1 MCLRV
6 SRRKRGNFSLRD
18 LSFLC
23 YRWNI
28 YRSALIPRKP
38 FCHEKFLVTR
48 LRFNSC
54 FWRSSR
60 GRSTVRLSAI
70 HTEVNRK
77 QVFAPVTISTSM
89 TNLPQEGK
97 SWIFFYLFIKPF
109 SISKFAI
116 NEWYFRG
123 TYFVDIFCHCLFLS
137 HTVYVIFIMKKI
149 FHNVVHTS
157 HQARLY
163 HFFIVEVIVEVV
175 NFTYIYKNK
184 MKKQLPW
191 WRAKIT

>member
-1 MCLRV
+1 MFLKKQ
-6 SRRKRGNFSLRD
+6 SGNKYIPKSIENKYLLPWQSAPQWQIYRRK
-18 LSFLC
+18 
-23 YRWNI
+23 
-28 YRSALIPRKP
+28 
-38 FCHEKFLVTR
+38 
-48 LRFNSC
+48 
-54 FWRSSR
+54 
-60 GRSTVRLSAI
+60 
-70 HTEVNRK
+70 VN
-77 QVFAPVTISTSM
+77 
-89 TNLPQEGK
+89 LECC
-97 SWIFFYLFIKPF
+97 
-109 SISKFAI
+109 ISKFAI

-163 HFFIVEVIVEVV
+163 HFFIVEIIVEVV

-191 WRAKIT
+191 WRTKII